1 MKHVPLSCSFLGGL
15 SILCSLDSL
24 AFVLSINSSFSDGS
38 VHFLGFKIFGEGG
51 ETDSDLSSWERK
63 DSSLSKLWSIESGGG
78 IVDFTLLGF
87 TFNSW
92 EENEVSFVS
101 CQSLDICFFKLVGSV
116 SSVVNSDTNGSGE
129 GWGEASSSDLFE
141 RESSTESNLRGIS
154 SSTGFDSWSKQ
165 VKWCWGS
172 GSGSI
177 SSLLG
182 SDSLVSVNVE
192 EALDLLGNPMLSQ
205 VRALKDIIVFYHVA
219 Y

>member
-1 MKHVPLSCSFLGGL
+1 MKHVPMSSSLFGSL

-24 AFVLSINSSFSDGS
+24 SFILSINSSFSDRS
-38 VHFLGFKIFGEGG
+38 VHFLGFEIFGEGG
-51 ETDSDLSSWERK
+51 KTNSDLSSWERK
-63 DSSLSKLWSIESGGG
+63 DSSLSKLWSVKSGGG
-78 IVDFTLLGF
+78 IVDLTLLGF

-129 GWGEASSSDLFE
+129 GWGEAGSSDLFK
-141 RESSTESNLRGIS
+141 RETSSESNLGGIS
-154 SSTGFDSWSKQ
+154 SSASFYCWSKQ
-165 VKWCWGS
+165 IDWCWGS
-172 GSGSI
+172 GGS
-177 SSLLG
+177 SFLSLLR

-192 EALDLLGNPMLSQ
+192 ETLDFVGNPMLSQ
-205 VRALKDIIVFYHVA
+205 MRALKDIIVFYHVA